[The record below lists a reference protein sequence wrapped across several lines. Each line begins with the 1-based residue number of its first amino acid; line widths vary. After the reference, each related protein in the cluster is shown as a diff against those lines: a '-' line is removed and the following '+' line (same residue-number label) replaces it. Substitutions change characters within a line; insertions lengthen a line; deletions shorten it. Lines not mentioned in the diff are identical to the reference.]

1 MVKTEI
7 NGLRKAQSFDFR
19 SMLED
24 LNGRRQPHGLTLYF
38 RETLGNTAAGMNVSP
53 WADAYVRLL
62 REYIDLWLATGRRKG
77 VDTPAA
83 RRPVP
88 EISQIVE
95 RVITANR
102 VLPTALKDG
111 YSLAIVAVQPPLRR
125 SRAAQDASIAARS
138 AERCFVDMVMSD
150 WRLKIARCSDASC
163 GMYFRLGKWNH
174 SYEKGTRCP
183 NCKQTQEQDAIQKRV
198 EAGRLR
204 AKQAIYAFVATRF
217 ARHIVPGT
225 AWYRDA
231 SLKTRIANALNTHFR
246 GDPLFRSLYPHG
258 ITGKWVEA
266 GRSRTKNWLCI
277 ERAGQASA
285 VSPQNHF
292 HKTHQSGCQ
301 M

>member
-7 NGLRKAQSFDFR
+7 NGSRRAKSFDFR

-24 LNGRRQPHGLTLYF
+24 LNGLRQPHGLTLYF
-38 RETLGNTAAGMNVSP
+38 RELLGVGAGGVNLSP
-53 WADAYVRLL
+53 WADTYVRMLCG
-62 REYIDLWLATGRRKG
+62 YVDLWLATGRRKG

-88 EISQIVE
+88 EISQIVK
-95 RVITANR
+95 RVITANK
-102 VLPTALKDG
+102 VLPIALKDG
-111 YSLAIVAVQPPLRR
+111 YSLAIVAVPPSLRR

-138 AERCFVDMVMSD
+138 AERCFVDMVMSE
-150 WRLKIARCSDASC
+150 WRLKIAKCSDASC

-174 SYEKGTRCP
+174 SYDKGTRCP
-183 NCKQTQEQDAIQKRV
+183 SCKQTQEQDAIQKRV
-198 EAGRLR
+198 EASRLR

-217 ARHIVPGT
+217 ASHIVPGK
-225 AWYRDA
+225 AWYRDV
-231 SLKTRIANALNTHFR
+231 SLKARIANALNSHFR

-277 ERAGQASA
+277 EQASQA
-285 VSPQNHF
+285 R
-292 HKTHQSGCQ
+292 
-301 M
+301 